1 MLKRSVNFIET
12 DILNAFNS
20 PCGLDETVNADNEEK
35 RI

>member
-1 MLKRSVNFIET
+1 MLKRSFNRI
-12 DILNAFNS
+12 DILNTFNS